1 MIRLK
6 YGQIQADNQDLFI
19 HRTELSDTP
28 MIKPP
33 AAMRRSHRIT
43 AHGDVRDDP
52 YYWLRDRDNPEV
64 IAYLEA
70 ENQYADKVMAHTREL
85 RQQIFSELKSRVVD
99 DDMSAPVKDG
109 NYEYYCRDRKSD
121 NYLRHY
127 RRQAGEPETEQLLL
141 DENELADSHNFFRL
155 SGFEISPDDCIL
167 AYATDTKGSER
178 FTIRFMR
185 LADRTLLSEQIDGAS
200 GDIVWSEASSC
211 VYYTALNDANRP
223 HRLFRHRLGDA
234 PEHDRLIYEEED
246 EAFYMHIAATN
257 SRRYICLE
265 LSANS
270 TNEVHLIESFND
282 EAEPFM
288 IFPRAAGIEY
298 SVADRDADLYV
309 LTNDNAV
316 NFRLMRT
323 SMASIDQASWRTV
336 IAHSATTTLTGFT
349 VFRDFIAVAERCEG
363 LPSVR
368 ILNCDA
374 SQFQVEKP
382 SQVQELR
389 IGTNLEYDTR
399 ICRLNASSLLLPHSQ
414 YDCDMQTGELTHVK
428 TKLIGNYSPPDYEI
442 EHHTAT
448 SADGTSV
455 PIYLIAKKGA
465 AADRP
470 APLLLY
476 AYGSYGISLPLSFSA
491 ARLPLLERGIAF
503 AIAHIRG
510 GGEFGRSWYLDG
522 KLKNKK
528 HTFED
533 FNACADYLIEAGITS
548 PAKLAIEGGSAGG
561 LVVGNYLMTR
571 GGRCRAALAHVPF
584 VDVVTTMLDESL
596 PLTVIER
603 DEWGNPNEPE
613 YYRYIKSYSP
623 YDNVTAGEYPALYIS
638 GGLHDTRVGFWEPAK
653 WAAKI
658 RHCNTGG
665 RPAVLRTE
673 MHSGHSG
680 KSGRDGS
687 FAETAIECAF
697 VIDQL
702 LGDATA

>member
-1 MIRLK
+1 
-6 YGQIQADNQDLFI
+6 
-19 HRTELSDTP
+19 
-28 MIKPP
+28 
-33 AAMRRSHRIT
+33 MRRRHRIT

-52 YYWLRDRDNPEV
+52 YYWLRDRNNPDV

-70 ENQYADKVMAHTREL
+70 ENQYAGEVMAHTREL
-85 RQQIFSELKSRVVD
+85 RQQIFDELKSRVVD
-99 DDMSAPVKDG
+99 HDMSAPVKDG
-109 NYEYYCRDRKSD
+109 GYEYYWRDRKSD

-127 RRQAGEPETEQLLL
+127 RRKVGEPETEQLLL
-141 DENELADSHNFFRL
+141 DENELADGHDFFRL
-155 SGFEISPDDCIL
+155 SCLEVSPDDRIL
-167 AYATDTKGSER
+167 AYATDTQGSER

-185 LADRTLLSEQIDGAS
+185 LADRVLLSEQIDGVS
-200 GDIVWSEASSC
+200 GDIVWTAAGTC

-223 HRLFRHRLGDA
+223 YRLFRHRLGDA
-234 PEHDRLIYEEED
+234 PEHDTLIYEEKD
-246 EAFYMHIAATN
+246 EAFYMHIAETD

-270 TNEVHLIESFND
+270 TNEVHLIDSSND
-282 EAEPFM
+282 EAAPFI
-288 IFPRAAGIEY
+288 IFPRIADIEY
-298 SVADRDADLYV
+298 SVADRGPDLYV

-323 SMASIDQASWRTV
+323 SLASIDQANWETV
-336 IAHSATTTLTGFT
+336 IAHSDTTTLTGFT
-349 VFRDFIAVAERCEG
+349 MFKDFIAVAERFEG

-368 ILNCDA
+368 ILDRDA
-374 SQFQVEKP
+374 NQFRVEKP

-399 ICRLNASSLLLPHSQ
+399 VCRLNASSLLLPYSQ
-414 YDCDMQTGELTHVK
+414 HDCDMQTGALTHVK
-428 TKLIGNYSPPDYEI
+428 TKPIGNYSPSDYEI
-442 EHHTAT
+442 ERYLAT

-455 PIYLIAKKGA
+455 PIYLIAKKGTV
-465 AADRP
+465 ADRP

-476 AYGSYGISLPLSFSA
+476 AYGSYGVSLPLSFSA
-491 ARLPLLERGIAF
+491 ARLPLLERGIMF

-528 HTFED
+528 HSFED
-533 FNACADYLIEAGITS
+533 FNAGADYLIAAGITS

-561 LVVGNYLMTR
+561 LVIGNYLMAR
-571 GGRCRAALAHVPF
+571 SGRCRAALAHVPF
-584 VDVVTTMLDESL
+584 VDVVTTMLDKSL
-596 PLTVIER
+596 PLTVIEW
-603 DEWGNPNEPE
+603 DEWGNPHEPE
-613 YYRYIKSYSP
+613 YYSCIKSYSP

-653 WAAKI
+653 WVAKI
-658 RHCNTGG
+658 RHCNSGS
-665 RPAVLRTE
+665 RPVVLRTE

-680 KSGRDGS
+680 KSGRDDS
-687 FAETAIECAF
+687 FAETAIERAF

-702 LGDATA
+702 LGDATE